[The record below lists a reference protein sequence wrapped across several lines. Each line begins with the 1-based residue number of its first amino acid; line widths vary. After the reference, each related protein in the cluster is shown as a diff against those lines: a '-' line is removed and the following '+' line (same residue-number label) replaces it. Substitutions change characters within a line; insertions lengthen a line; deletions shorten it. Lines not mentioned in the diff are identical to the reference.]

1 MKNVLAYC
9 LQHHPK
15 VKGFYIF
22 GKILPAT
29 WWYGSGALLTPYL
42 RPARQT
48 EIKTLRRTLR
58 LYTKARVHF
67 VPYYITYFGLLK
79 IVLTLLIPNITLN
92 VFTP

>member
-1 MKNVLAYC
+1 MKNELAYC

-29 WWYGSGALLTPYL
+29 WYGSGALLTPY
-42 RPARQT
+42 RQT
-48 EIKTLRRTLR
+48 EIMTHITTLYQGPSTFCAL
-58 LYTKARVHF
+58 LH
-67 VPYYITYFGLLK
+67 YILWLLK
-79 IVLTLLIPNITLN
+79 NVLTLLIPNITLN

>member
-9 LQHHPK
+9 LQNRPK

-29 WWYGSGALLTPYL
+29 WYGGALLTPYL

-58 LYTKARVHF
+58 LYTKNRVHF
-67 VPYYITYFGLLK
+67 VPYYITYFGLL
-79 IVLTLLIPNITLN
+79 INVLTLLIPNITLN